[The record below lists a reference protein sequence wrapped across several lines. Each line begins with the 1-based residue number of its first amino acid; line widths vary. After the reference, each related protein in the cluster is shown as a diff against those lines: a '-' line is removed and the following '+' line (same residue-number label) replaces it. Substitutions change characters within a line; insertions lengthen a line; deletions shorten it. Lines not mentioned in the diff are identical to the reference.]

1 MVSAIDLTVY
11 PSLLFIQKSDGE
23 EKRSEREITVEKK
36 KGFEIPGASI
46 TLFYERSFRAGA
58 IYEF

>member
-1 MVSAIDLTVY
+1 VVSAIDLTVY

-36 KGFEIPGASI
+36 GF
-46 TLFYERSFRAGA
+46 
-58 IYEF
+58 